1 MDNLRKNQLIDANI
15 DVDAALER
23 FMGNEALLERFLKKF
38 LADENYKKLTAAIAE
53 NDKEAALTASHTLK
67 GVSGNLSMTVLFD
80 LLTCQVGAIR
90 SDDWQSA
97 VDMMPDITKAYDDI
111 IKAINGNN

>member
-1 MDNLRKNQLIDANI
+1 MDALRKQQLSDANI
-15 DVDAALER
+15 NVDAALER
-23 FMGNEALLERFLKKF
+23 FMGNEGLLEKFLNKF
-38 LADENYKKLTAAIAE
+38 LADENYKKLTEAIAA

-67 GVSGNLSMTVLFD
+67 GVSGNLSMTKLFN

-90 SDDWQSA
+90 SDDWQGA

-111 IKAINGNN
+111 IKAINGNS